1 MADRLLP
8 PSPLSLQ
15 GNLKENWRR
24 FQQQFEIYLSA
35 TQIKGKN
42 EEVKSST
49 FLHVI
54 GPDALEIY
62 NTFTWE
68 NEGDE
73 KKLSKIVEKFASYCN
88 PKKNVAYERH
98 IFNKRMQNPGEK
110 IDAYATELHI
120 LAKSGEFE

>member
-8 PSPLSLQ
+8 PSPLNLQ

-49 FLHVI
+49 FLHVV

-73 KKLSKIVEKFASYCN
+73 KKLSKIVEKFALYCN

-98 IFNKRMQNPGEK
+98 IFTRGAKLLVKR
-110 IDAYATELHI
+110 
-120 LAKSGEFE
+120 